1 MRQQRVRMRVRAIR
15 RTLFILAIGI
25 ALIVT
30 SCGLL
35 DSKPDVVDTYRSPT
49 SGHQYVINKYYPDT
63 GDWTYEVINSDG
75 KIIGEG
81 YLYGEYGEI
90 DWFVSEPMGAFG
102 VWDTLDDAVGAT
114 VEAYELRR
122 LPLVT
127 TTRPIPRTWTWDQ
140 THITRDGL
148 KAYTHLVRRDP
159 DIAER
164 LNDLKKLEDE
174 GWDEEAFDE
183 YWELLWDG
191 GITIC
196 TAVSAG
202 EHTFASIADYFDS
215 QGIPGAHTLVKA
227 SRLHFCPPPGE
238 PELG

>member
-1 MRQQRVRMRVRAIR
+1 MRVGAVR
-15 RTLFILAIGI
+15 LAPFVLALGI

-30 SCGLL
+30 ACGLL
-35 DSKPDVVDTYRSPT
+35 DSEPDVVETYRSPT
-49 SGHQYVINKYYPDT
+49 SGHEYTINKYYPDT
-63 GDWTYEVINSDG
+63 GNWTYEVIDSDDEM
-75 KIIGEG
+75 IGEG
-81 YLYGEYGEI
+81 YLYEEYGEI
-90 DWFVSEPMGAFG
+90 DWFVSEPRGAFG

-148 KAYTHLVRRDP
+148 EAYTVLVQRDP
-159 DIAER
+159 AIAER
-164 LNDLKKLEDE
+164 LNDLKKLGDE

-183 YWELLWDG
+183 HWEWLWDG

-196 TAVSAG
+196 TAVSTG

-215 QGIPGAHTLVKA
+215 QGIPGARTLVQA

-238 PELG
+238 PGLG